1 MSSPALKVC
10 FYLQRRYAV
19 IGNVTA
25 YHIKKEFPRAE
36 FCGLVGTRES
46 LKFLEDQRDVTY
58 TSLILDEDIHKRYRD
73 EVPDM
78 EYLRALEKEYGIP
91 NLMPYLHIDRILL
104 HEHLLREYP
113 HDERPF
119 SHDDLLRILQVT
131 AKAIIQF
138 LDEERPDVVVISVV
152 GTIAS
157 LLLYHIAKKRGIQT
171 INIEFARIG
180 NRIAYSEDYRNFSW
194 VKERFEEIRRGAPSS
209 ERAAAQ
215 KYIDAFRAKPAPYD
229 AEYMQEFYNDRGR
242 FGALSF
248 LHPKK
253 LARSIPWH
261 LRTFVTDLIRLRRR
275 DYTDIFI
282 WWALWDKLKRKL
294 RTLRGFSDLY
304 SVPRPEDRY
313 AYYPLHIEP
322 EIAMML
328 YAPYYTNQLEL
339 IRACAHAL
347 PIDMLLYV
355 KEHPG
360 MVGYR
365 PRSFYKEVLK
375 IPNVRL
381 IAPGVSSTEISR
393 RASLTFTITST
404 AGWESLVLKNPVIT
418 FGDVYYNDIPG
429 VERCRGFEELP
440 YLVRKQLTEW
450 KHDEDALVAY
460 ASALLEDSVA
470 ADFSDFWNRAEAYE
484 TIRDDAGI
492 AALSR
497 KLASKLRPTAP
508 RA

>member
-1 MSSPALKVC
+1 M
-10 FYLQRRYAV
+10 
-19 IGNVTA
+19 IGNTTA
-25 YHIKKEFPRAE
+25 YHIKKEFPNAE
-36 FCGLVGTRES
+36 FCGVVGMRES
-46 LKFLEDQRDVTY
+46 MKFLKRQQDVAY

-73 EVPDM
+73 EALDM
-78 EYLRALEKEYGIP
+78 EYLRTLEKEYGIP
-91 NLMPYLHIDRILL
+91 NLIPYLHIDRVLM
-104 HEHLLREYP
+104 HEHLVREYP
-113 HDERPF
+113 HDARPF

-131 AKAIIQF
+131 AKAIIEF
-138 LDEERPDVVVISVV
+138 LDAERPDTVVISVV
-152 GTIAS
+152 GSTAS
-157 LLLYHIAKKRGIQT
+157 LLLYHVAKKRGIQT

-194 VKERFEEIRRGAPSS
+194 VKERFEEIRNGSHSS
-209 ERAAAQ
+209 EQAAAR
-215 KYIDAFRAKPAPYD
+215 KYLEEFRAKPAPYD
-229 AEYMQEFYNDRGR
+229 AEYMREFYSERGR
-242 FGALSF
+242 FSILSF
-248 LHPKK
+248 LHPRK
-253 LARSIPWH
+253 LAWSIPWH
-261 LRTFVTDLIRLRRR
+261 IRTFVTDLLRMRHS

-282 WWALWDKLKRKL
+282 WWALWDKLKRKA
-294 RTLRGFSDLY
+294 RTFRGFSSLY
-304 SVPRPEDRY
+304 YAPRPTDRY

-339 IRACAHAL
+339 IRASAHAL
-347 PIDMLLYV
+347 PIDMVLYV

-360 MVGYR
+360 MMGYR
-365 PRSFYKEVLK
+365 TRGFYKKLLK

-381 IAPGVSSTEISR
+381 IAPGVSSTELSKHS
-393 RASLTFTITST
+393 SLTFTITST
-404 AGWESLVLKNPVIT
+404 AGWESLALKKPVIT

-440 YLVRKQLTEW
+440 YLVQKQLSEW

-497 KLASKLRPTAP
+497 KLASKLRPANP
-508 RA
+508 KA